1 MVKRYNPHSSI
12 DVSAWIVEDAGGSVV
27 LASDYDALLK
37 LNEAMQHVVN
47 MASLL
52 NNPDDDAGDDDDDY
66 ETMIELY
73 FAVQKY
79 RAALASQA
87 QRDSHP

>member
-1 MVKRYNPHSSI
+1 MSDVQRYMLKFT
-12 DVSAWIVEDAGGSVV
+12 GGSKEHEFV
-27 LASDYDALLK
+27 LAADYDALLK

-73 FAVQKY
+73 FSVQKY
-79 RAALASQA
+79 RAALASQLQNEVA
-87 QRDSHP
+87 K